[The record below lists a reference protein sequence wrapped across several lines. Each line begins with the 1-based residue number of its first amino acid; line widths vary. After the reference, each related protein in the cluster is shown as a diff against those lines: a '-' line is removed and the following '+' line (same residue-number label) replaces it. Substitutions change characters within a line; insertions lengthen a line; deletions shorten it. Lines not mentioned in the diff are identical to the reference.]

1 LGAEAMQQPTAWILT
16 GHSPESDG
24 GPSVWGL
31 SSRERLRRGLSR
43 AGVSRIEVLAVGDS
57 PPTCSEPCIV
67 LRDDFFYDDRLL
79 DGLLRTDGCVL
90 EVPCATQ
97 DEGGPG
103 EPGQPASVA
112 ANVAG
117 DQLETAIA
125 RLSGREPAVSN
136 PGRELRRVVIGDIA
150 PAYNPALRRHDPAFA
165 YYASPANIRE
175 IENRIYA
182 ASYKGVTD
190 LVTKWVF
197 PLPARA
203 VVRVLARF
211 GVQPNTV
218 TAVSYVLA
226 VLVIWLFAEGWFA
239 LGLALGWGMTFLDT
253 VDGKLARCT
262 LTSTRFG
269 GALDHGLDLVHP
281 PLWWAAWVVGLPGGI
296 DGNAIAFWVVV
307 GGYGV
312 GRLLE
317 GAFLAA
323 FGIEFFVWRPFD
335 AHFRTVIARRN
346 PNMILLGLGVAFG
359 SPTRGFQA
367 VAAWTVVCLVV
378 AAVRNLQAHIER
390 HRGIEI
396 APWLDKKDRISSG

>member
-1 LGAEAMQQPTAWILT
+1 MGAEEQPTAWILT
-16 GHSPESDG
+16 RHSH
-24 GPSVWGL
+24 GPDAGPRVWGL
-31 SSRERLRRGLSR
+31 SSRERLRRSLLR
-43 AGVSRIEVLAVGDS
+43 AGVSRIDVFAQGD
-57 PPTCSEPCIV
+57 PAPACSEPCVV

-79 DGLLRTDGCVL
+79 EGLLKASNCVL
-90 EVPCATQ
+90 EVPRAAHG
-97 DEGGPG
+97 DGGSG
-103 EPGQPASVA
+103 EPGESVA
-112 ANVAG
+112 IAASVAG
-117 DQLETAIA
+117 DQLEAAIA
-125 RLSGREPAVSN
+125 RLSGRESPADGSE
-136 PGRELRRVVIGDIA
+136 RQLRRVEIGDLA
-150 PAYNPALRRHDPAFA
+150 SAYNPALRRHDPAFA
-165 YYASPANIRE
+165 YYASPENCRE

-211 GVQPNTV
+211 GVRPNTV
-218 TAVSYVLA
+218 TAVSYALA
-226 VLVIWLFAEGWFA
+226 ALVVWLFSESWFA
-239 LGLALGWGMTFLDT
+239 LGLALGWLMTFLDT

-262 LTSTRFG
+262 LTSTRIG

-296 DGNAIAFWVVV
+296 EGNAIAFWIVV
-307 GGYGV
+307 GGYLL

-323 FGIEFFVWRPFD
+323 FAMEFFVWRPFD

-346 PNMILLGLGVAFG
+346 PNLILLGLGVLFG

-367 VAAWTVVCLVV
+367 VAAWTAVCLVV
-378 AAVRNLQAHIER
+378 AAVRNLQAHVQR
-390 HRGIEI
+390 HNGIEI
-396 APWLDKKDRISSG
+396 APWLDETRRTPAG